1 MPATKLMNATE
12 LVKIYEALP
21 KGAKKYIK
29 NKIVGDLVKEG
40 GALSSPKLGS
50 LWNKSATPVDPVLDD
65 KVVAERM
72 KPYQKG
78 LWKDVLYGVGS
89 AAGDLIEGAGDIVGT
104 RQSLLGDALSA
115 LSHVADSPGYVNPL
129 NAAVA
134 PISIGKKRS
143 GYTLQKA
150 GEVVN
155 TALHDVID
163 PLKKHR
169 DLMRNAEL
177 LIRERPNTGFYNWE
191 RHEDYVGNP
200 RRK

>member
-1 MPATKLMNATE
+1 MAATKLMNATE

-21 KGAKKYIK
+21 AGAKKYIK
-29 NKIVGDLVKEG
+29 NKIVGDLVKDD

-50 LWNKSATPVDPVLDD
+50 LWNKSATTVDPVLDD
-65 KVVAERM
+65 KVVASRM

-89 AAGDLIEGAGDIVGT
+89 AAGDIIEGAGDVIGT

-134 PISIGKKRS
+134 PISIGRKMS
-143 GYTLQKA
+143 GYTAKKF
-150 GEVVN
+150 GEVAN

-191 RHEDYVGNP
+191 RHEDYVGNQ
-200 RRK
+200 RR